1 MSESFLFNLDEIN
14 NKGNP
19 QKKKKFFLRIP
30 FIFIFLIIIFLFAIG
45 LLIYYIYFYI
55 ENKPNFRIVDLPWI
69 KADLN
74 DREYEDYLFDNGLE
88 VLMIHDEG
96 FDMDGGAIVIEDG
109 HLDNPY
115 AQGISSFATSLL
127 SHIAFEDINHIPNLE
142 DYFGSFIHESEDY
155 FVNFRFDILN
165 AGFTK
170 FLSDFGK
177 ILNIDYDKISDNCQ
191 SYKSKIISELD
202 KKYLNKINDI
212 MNRENHLLEYLVYG
226 FCDSN
231 NNDILPEG
239 NNLSL
244 SLYNDIELLNNATEY
259 IQNLINPEKIKIVLF
274 SKYKFIISSKYMKNY
289 FHYLTHKQNIAN
301 KRYEEKYKYEIKE
314 LNKSQIIYIK
324 ANDHESNYIKIIY
337 YIDKIKNESYSEL
350 IYKSNYLLYI
360 IDFLKETKNGSLYS
374 LLTNSTDYNIKS
386 INAYS
391 EIILKSKIK
400 FTIFIELNC
409 LKNIN
414 DIIFITY
421 QYIHKIIK
429 EAIGHNLQMNR
440 YIDLKDLCFQ
450 HIKFKE
456 KTYDTME
463 LAKNNGKNLIFT
475 KYKPE
480 YYYYIECLLL
490 NSTEVFEETQKYLSQ
505 LTPNNSV
512 IILGLKDDDRKII
525 TCNEDCPFKL
535 NCSFFTDDNNI
546 KNTTYYDVYYKNYF
560 FDYYDFEKYLDIN
573 PNSDIEYINNSY
585 ISKHN
590 KSLLDIKEELKDIE
604 RLDNKTVTLNNF
616 YFKRN
621 ANFHVPKVYISLNL
635 FHPYLRPNNTET
647 NKKKCNY
654 FKILEIFS
662 AIRRK
667 INDKLADAIRADN
680 NITFG
685 QNENYLFINILCF
698 EDVAYKILETIKN
711 IIIDTNWASTDFIT
725 NNIIYKNEV
734 FQDFL
739 IFDKSNIEEI
749 SKYYFYCKL
758 KNSLYNKYEFFP
770 KDFEQEYYEI
780 CVSDLENKLE
790 DLTTFIINGYIYGYY
805 TEDQATKIYELFEIQ
820 DISLKFNEIIKNAN
834 INDINSENYVNWVNE
849 ISELKNNYN
858 QVYINSGVY
867 NKTYFDNYGIRY
879 MSFDEYISHDESL
892 INITIFESVF
902 SKAKIDYET
911 SLVNYH
917 MIYYRDIYFELIFY
931 DNNKSSTIPNNA
943 TVKTEWENR
952 IGNCSSF
959 NDPVDNIGNRYYYFK
974 KNFVLSLIKKQTSLE
989 QRAVDELMGFKSN
1002 GKVFDPEKLM
1012 KDYNDKYKDKK
1023 FDEKELNETLKYYNE
1038 SIAKENK
1045 KVLDIFI
1052 VE

>member
-1 MSESFLFNLDEIN
+1 
-14 NKGNP
+14 
-19 QKKKKFFLRIP
+19 
-30 FIFIFLIIIFLFAIG
+30 
-45 LLIYYIYFYI
+45 
-55 ENKPNFRIVDLPWI
+55 
-69 KADLN
+69 
-74 DREYEDYLFDNGLE
+74 
-88 VLMIHDEG
+88 
-96 FDMDGGAIVIEDG
+96 
-109 HLDNPY
+109 
-115 AQGISSFATSLL
+115 
-127 SHIAFEDINHIPNLE
+127 
-142 DYFGSFIHESEDY
+142 
-155 FVNFRFDILN
+155 
-165 AGFTK
+165 
-170 FLSDFGK
+170 
-177 ILNIDYDKISDNCQ
+177 
-191 SYKSKIISELD
+191 
-202 KKYLNKINDI
+202 
-212 MNRENHLLEYLVYG
+212 
-226 FCDSN
+226 
-231 NNDILPEG
+231 
-239 NNLSL
+239 
-244 SLYNDIELLNNATEY
+244 
-259 IQNLINPEKIKIVLF
+259 
-274 SKYKFIISSKYMKNY
+274 
-289 FHYLTHKQNIAN
+289 
-301 KRYEEKYKYEIKE
+301 
-314 LNKSQIIYIK
+314 
-324 ANDHESNYIKIIY
+324 
-337 YIDKIKNESYSEL
+337 
-350 IYKSNYLLYI
+350 
-360 IDFLKETKNGSLYS
+360 
-374 LLTNSTDYNIKS
+374 
-386 INAYS
+386 
-391 EIILKSKIK
+391 
-400 FTIFIELNC
+400 

-456 KTYDTME
+456 KTYDTMD
-463 LAKNNGKNLIFT
+463 LAKNNGKYLIFT

-590 KSLLDIKEELKDIE
+590 KSLLDIKEKLKDIE

-635 FHPYLRPNNTET
+635 FHPYLRSNNTET
-647 NKKKCNY
+647 NIKKCNY

-662 AIRRK
+662 AIKRK
-667 INDKLADAIRADN
+667 INDKLADAIRAQN

-780 CVSDLENKLE
+780 CVSDLENELE

-879 MSFDEYISHDESL
+879 MSFDECISHDESL
-892 INITIFESVF
+892 INITLFESVF
-902 SKAKIDYET
+902 SKASIDYET